1 MNSKYIRRNIIKM
14 KAYRSIAFLILVFS
28 VFSCEKKDLLK
39 GVDKT
44 ALFAVPTAAEINA
57 VEQMWVQRNLVPQDM
72 VIEETQPINAQL
84 SAYIIS
90 LRLRTIKEYAAVL
103 APVTN
108 QRIPVLFYAGGFGI
122 NEEPVNSVQVML
134 PEEDLPF
141 IYVVPAMRGQY
152 VSLQVNDKIL
162 KSPLSGG
169 NRFDAFDGA
178 TDDVIAC
185 LNAVGHLFQQADTSR
200 AMIRGG
206 SRGGSVALLAGIRDP
221 RFKRVAPVAFNSDF
235 VALTAQ
241 LYNDPT
247 YKGQFLNGLIDGTAT
262 IAETRQLIIA
272 SSPFYFCKRIPKA
285 QLHAA
290 QNDRI
295 TPASQAQL
303 LFNEMK
309 KLGVGDRAALF
320 IYPNRDH
327 NNIATGNTELE
338 SRINTFFSEPW

>member
-1 MNSKYIRRNIIKM
+1 M
-14 KAYRSIAFLILVFS
+14 KAYRCTALLLFTLSWFA
-28 VFSCEKKDLLK
+28 CKKKDPLK
-39 GVDKT
+39 GIDKA
-44 ALFAVPTAAEINA
+44 ALFAAPTTAEIDA
-57 VEQMWVQRNLVPQDM
+57 VERSWAQRNLVPKN
-72 VIEETQPINAQL
+72 VTIEETQVISPNL

-90 LRLRTIKEYAAVL
+90 FNLGTTKEYAAVL

-108 QRIPVLFYAGGFGI
+108 QRVPLLFYAGGFGI
-122 NEEPVNSVQVML
+122 NEEPVNSVKVKL

-141 IYVVPAMRGQY
+141 LYIVPAMRGQY
-152 VSLQVNDKIL
+152 VSLEVSGKLL

-169 NRFDAFDGA
+169 SGLDAFDGA
-178 TDDVIAC
+178 TDNVIAC
-185 LNAVGHLFQQADTSR
+185 LNAVGQLFQQADTGK

-206 SRGGSVALLAGIRDP
+206 SRGGTVALLAGIRDQ

-235 VALTAQ
+235 IALTAG

-247 YKGQFLNGLIDGTAT
+247 YKAQFLDGLLSGTST
-262 IAETRQLIIA
+262 IAQTRQLIIA
-272 SSPFYFCKRIPKA
+272 SSPFYFAKRIPKA

-295 TPASQAQL
+295 TPASQAEL

-309 KLGVGDRAALF
+309 KQGVGDRAALF
-320 IYPNRDH
+320 IYPDRDH
-327 NNIATGNTELE
+327 SNIATDNTELE

>member
-1 MNSKYIRRNIIKM
+1 M
-14 KAYRSIAFLILVFS
+14 KAYHCVALLFFTLCWFA
-28 VFSCEKKDLLK
+28 CKKNDTLK
-39 GVDKT
+39 GIDKA
-44 ALFAVPTAAEINA
+44 ALFAPPATAEIDA
-57 VEQMWVQRNLVPQDM
+57 VERSWMQRNLVPQDITI
-72 VIEETQPINAQL
+72 VETQSITPKL

-90 LRLRTIKEYAAVL
+90 FHLGVIKEYAAVL
-103 APVTN
+103 VPLTTERV
-108 QRIPVLFYAGGFGI
+108 PLLFYAGGFGI
-122 NEEPVNSVQVML
+122 DEEPVSSVKVKL
-134 PEEDLPF
+134 PAEDLTF

-152 VSLQVNDKIL
+152 VSLEVNGKLL

-169 NRFDAFDGA
+169 SRFDAFDGA

-185 LNAVGHLFQQADTSR
+185 LNAVGALFQQADTGK

-206 SRGGSVALLAGIRDP
+206 SRGGTVALLAGIHDQ

-247 YKGQFLNGLIDGTAT
+247 YKAQFLSGLLSGTST
-262 IAETRQLIIA
+262 IAQTRQLIIA
-272 SSPFYFCKRIPKA
+272 SSPFYFSKRIPKA

-295 TPASQAQL
+295 TPASQAEL

-309 KLGVGDRAALF
+309 KQGIGDRATLF
-320 IYPNRDH
+320 IYPDRDH
-327 NNIATGNTELE
+327 SNIATGNTELE

>member
-1 MNSKYIRRNIIKM
+1 M
-14 KAYRSIAFLILVFS
+14 KAYRCVALLFFALGWFA
-28 VFSCEKKDLLK
+28 CKKKERLN
-39 GVDKT
+39 GIDK
-44 ALFAVPTAAEINA
+44 ASLFAPPTTAEIDA
-57 VEQMWVQRNLVPQDM
+57 VERGWAQRNLVPQDITI
-72 VIEETQPINAQL
+72 VETQSVTPKL

-90 LRLRTIKEYAAVL
+90 FQLGVIKEYAAVL
-103 APVTN
+103 
-108 QRIPVLFYAGGFGI
+108 IPLTAERLPILFYAGGFGMD
-122 NEEPVNSVQVML
+122 EEPVSSVKVKL
-134 PEEDLPF
+134 PEADLPF
-141 IYVVPAMRGQY
+141 MYVVPAMRGQY
-152 VSLQVNDKIL
+152 VSLEVSGKLL

-169 NRFDAFDGA
+169 SRFDAFDGA

-185 LNAVGHLFQQADTSR
+185 LNAVGSLFQQADTGR

-206 SRGGSVALLAGIRDP
+206 SRGGTVALLAGIRDQ

-247 YKGQFLNGLIDGTAT
+247 YKAQFLDSLFSGAST
-262 IAETRQLIIA
+262 ITRTRQLIIA
-272 SSPFYFCKRIPKA
+272 SSPFYFSKRIPKA

-295 TPASQAQL
+295 TPASQAEL
-303 LFNEMK
+303 LLNEMK
-309 KLGVGDRAALF
+309 QQGVGDRATLF

-327 NNIATGNTELE
+327 SNIATGNTELE